1 LEINS
6 VLEVKCFQ
14 LKLKH
19 STMKTH
25 GRRGKAPHILTLG
38 LDGGEWS
45 TSCHFTPKES
55 DQYPCDRG

>member
-1 LEINS
+1 
-6 VLEVKCFQ
+6 
-14 LKLKH
+14 
-19 STMKTH
+19 MKTH